1 MTVTQAVLLVPAVP
15 VVVFAAMVVARWF
28 SPRRHPDMPFAYL
41 VVQTLCLVLTKLM
54 YRTRVIGAENV
65 PEKGAAILIA
75 NHVSYA
81 DVVVLG
87 TYCPR
92 PIRFLSWDGF
102 EKTLLTRCIMR
113 TMNTIP
119 VSPLRAR
126 EAVKLACESLE
137 RGELICIFPEGHLT
151 RTGALNAFRA
161 GYELIAKKS
170 GAPVLPAYVDGLWG
184 SIFSHKE
191 GDPFFQYPTSWPRR
205 LSLRFG
211 PVMRETAMYRARN
224 ALLDLG
230 ADAFAEREEMGR
242 HVAAEVVRSCCSH
255 PGRVALIDRAGAR
268 MEFTFARTLA
278 VAKVLAAR
286 IVEITPDRRVG
297 LILPPGIPGTVANL
311 ACLLAGKTPV
321 NLNFTLGRS
330 ALEHCFAKGG
340 VRTVLTIDAFR
351 AKVSEKLDV
360 PWPESTVD
368 ILSEM
373 KALDKKRI
381 VIAEAMV
388 RALPGSLVCRLWNVP
403 EAGGDSEAALLFTS
417 GSAGTPK
424 GVPLTHRNILAN
436 CEQIFESG
444 IVPPTGR
451 LLANLPIF
459 HSFGH
464 TVCLWFALT
473 RGVTCVCLP
482 SPLDTKKNLDA
493 IREEKVNTLIGTP
506 TFYRGYLKKSDGS
519 DKIPSLD
526 RIIAG
531 AEKTPA
537 GFAEEWE
544 SRMGGTYFEGYG
556 ATETSPVVAVNVPDM
571 EDDEAPGGI
580 RAGRKPGSVGRL
592 VVGMSARV
600 IDPITG
606 EPSGFNETGLLSL
619 RGANVFTGYLDDSK
633 KTAEALKDGWYATGD
648 LVRIDEEG
656 FLFIQGRLARFSKI
670 GGEMI
675 PHGAVEE
682 GVAKALNLP
691 PDGELKIAVTERSC
705 PKKGEE
711 LVLVS
716 TVDIEMESLRKQLAE
731 AGLANLWIP
740 KVLKR
745 VDAIPVLATGKLDIQ
760 AIKKLAAEEC

>member
-1 MTVTQAVLLVPAVP
+1 MTVPQVITAIPLVLVAAFAVTVAV
-15 VVVFAAMVVARWF
+15 RWF
-28 SPRRHPDMPFAYL
+28 SPKRHPDMHFAYL
-41 VVQTLCLVLTKLM
+41 VVQTVCFLITKLF
-54 YRTRVIGAENV
+54 YRTQVVGVEHVPATGAT
-65 PEKGAAILIA
+65 ILIA

-102 EKTLLTRCIMR
+102 EKTWVTRAIMR

-126 EAVKLACESLE
+126 EAIKSACASLE
-137 RGELICIFPEGHLT
+137 NGELICIFPEGHLT

-161 GYELIAKKS
+161 GYEMIAKKS

-184 SIFSHKE
+184 SIFSHKHGE
-191 GDPFFQYPTSWPRR
+191 PFRQYPGCRPRR

-211 PVMRETAMYRARN
+211 PMLTDTAMYRARN

-230 ADAFAEREEMGR
+230 ADAFAARDEMES
-242 HVAAEVVRSCCSH
+242 HIAAEVVASCCAH
-255 PGRVALIDRAGAR
+255 PGRIALIDRAGAR
-268 MEFTFARTLA
+268 TEFTFARTLA
-278 VAKVLAAR
+278 VAKVLADR
-286 IVEITPDRRVG
+286 IAEIAPEPRIG

-311 ACLLAGKTPV
+311 ACLLAGKIPV
-321 NLNFTLGRS
+321 NLNFTLGRA
-330 ALEHCFAKGG
+330 ALEHCFAKSG
-340 VRTVLTIDAFR
+340 VTTVFTVDAFR

-360 PWPESTVD
+360 PWPEKTVD
-368 ILSEM
+368 VLAMM
-373 KALDKKRI
+373 KSLDKKRI
-381 VIAEAMV
+381 VAAEAAV
-388 RALPGSLVCRLWNVP
+388 RLLPAAWLVRLWGVP
-403 EAGGDSEAALLFTS
+403 TAGGDKEAALLFTS

-436 CEQIFESG
+436 GEQIFESG
-444 IVPPTGR
+444 IVPSSGR

-482 SPLDTKKNLDA
+482 SPLDAKKNLEA

-506 TFYRGYLKKSDGS
+506 TFYRGYLKKADDAG
-519 DKIPSLD
+519 KPPSLE
-526 RIIAG
+526 RVIAG

-544 SRMGGTYFEGYG
+544 TRMGGQYYEGYG
-556 ATETSPVVAVNVPDM
+556 ATETSPVVAVNVPDT
-571 EDDEAPGGI
+571 EDDEAPGGV
-580 RAGRKPGSVGRL
+580 RAGRKAGSVGRL

-606 EPSGFNETGLLSL
+606 EPSDFGQTGLLSV
-619 RGANVFTGYLDDSK
+619 RGANVFGGYLDDPK
-633 KTAEALKDGWYATGD
+633 KTAEALRDGWYATGD
-648 LVRIDEEG
+648 LVRIDDEG
-656 FLFIQGRLARFSKI
+656 FLYIQGRLARFSKI

-682 GVAKALNLP
+682 AVIKALGLP
-691 PDGELKIAVTERSC
+691 TDGDHTIAVSERSC

-711 LVLVS
+711 LVLIT
-716 TVDIEMESLRKQLAE
+716 TVDIDGDALRKQLADG
-731 AGLANLWIP
+731 GLANLWIP
-740 KVLKR
+740 RVFKR
-745 VDAIPVLATGKLDIQ
+745 VPAIPVLATGKLDIQ
-760 AIKKLAAEEC
+760 ALKKLAGECE